1 MKKVVYDLDGT
12 LVSFNTFKGWVI
24 LSMLASILSFKV
36 GFIMAFL
43 KLIYLRSIGEIDRI
57 GFKSSLLRMQV
68 NSKFWRGI
76 GFIYARV
83 ISAYFIRNTLINLGN
98 KNFLATAAPAIYAN
112 SLHLKSSVFDGV
124 ISSYFDENGEFIET
138 IKDKKSTL
146 VTKYFTTAPDIFYT
160 DHHDDLPLARVA
172 KFVYVVQ
179 PTERSEEIF
188 RKELRSEQYQV
199 ISHINKV

>member
-24 LSMLASILSFKV
+24 LSMLASIL
-36 GFIMAFL
+36 FIRVVFIIPFL
-43 KLIYLRSIGEIDRI
+43 KLICLRFIGKIDRI
-57 GFKSSLLRMQV
+57 GFKSSLLRLQV

-76 GFIYARV
+76 GFIYARI
-83 ISAYFIRNTLINLGN
+83 ISAYFIRNTLINLDN
-98 KNFLATAAPAIYAN
+98 ENFLATAAPAIYAN

-146 VTKYFTTAPDIFYT
+146 IAEYFTAEPDIFYT
-160 DHHDDLPLARVA
+160 DHHDDLPLARVS
-172 KFVYVVQ
+172 KFVCIVQ
-179 PTERSEEIF
+179 PTKHSEEIF
-188 RKELRSEQYQV
+188 RKELRSEQYQI